1 MPRRVVMSRS
11 PLWALIPVCLF
22 AITLWHLL
30 PGVTSTPFHRDEA
43 RWVHRVY
50 YLREWRHP
58 LGERWQD
65 DGYPV
70 GTGSWDERFRMS
82 GQPPLA
88 PYLFGIGLL
97 LQGRDLTTNGFW
109 NMDRDPEWN
118 VSSGNM
124 PESAD
129 LEAARRTNVVIAGL
143 IVMAVYLLGAR
154 ITNRAGG
161 VIGALFLAFHPLLA
175 DAATR
180 AWSDPALVLCLV
192 LAALGAYRLGERPG
206 WGRAVMLG
214 VLLGLGG
221 AAKLS
226 PLLLSGG
233 MAVVGVLLLLA
244 AMVDRRRQL
253 PPPTIARLGWMLL
266 AQPIIAWL
274 TFVAVY
280 PYLWSNPLSQTKRL
294 FAFRTDSFAAQGR
307 AWPNASVETRSE
319 ALDRVWR
326 LLASDWASTG
336 GWLTARLGS
345 AVELRYS
352 DLLLALGGGCV
363 LVWLVWRRRLGSG
376 TGLAA
381 SLLGGQVVLTILAMR
396 IDYARYHLPIVLAV
410 AVAISVGTGCAWTA
424 VAGNPARWRH
434 RVSTGIPAGR
444 KQAKS
449 TPSA

>member
-11 PLWALIPVCLF
+11 PLWALVPVCLF

-30 PGVTSTPFHRDEA
+30 PSVTSTPFHRDEA

-50 YLREWRHP
+50 YLQEWRNP

-65 DGYPV
+65 SGYPI

-88 PYLFGIGLL
+88 PYLFGIGML

-118 VSSGNM
+118 VASGNM
-124 PESAD
+124 PERAD

-143 IVMAVYLLGAR
+143 IVVVVYLLGAR

-161 VIGALFLAFHPLLA
+161 VIGGLFLAFHPLLA
-175 DAATR
+175 DVATR
-180 AWSDPALVLCLV
+180 AWSDPALVLCLA
-192 LAALGAYRLGERPG
+192 LAALVAYRLGERPG
-206 WGRAVMLG
+206 WGWAVMLG

-226 PLLLSGG
+226 PLLLAAG
-233 MAVVGVLLLLA
+233 MAGVGVLLLLA
-244 AMVDRRRQL
+244 RMVDRRQQG
-253 PPPTIARLGWMLL
+253 PSPKVTRLGWMLL

-280 PYLWSNPLSQTKRL
+280 PYLWSNPLSQTKRI
-294 FAFRTDSFAAQGR
+294 FTFRTDSFAAQGR
-307 AWPNASVETRSE
+307 AWPNASVETRGE

-326 LLASDWASTG
+326 LLTSDWASTG
-336 GWLTARLGS
+336 GWITAHLGG
-345 AVELRYS
+345 AVELRYG
-352 DLLLALGGGCV
+352 DLLLALAGGCV
-363 LVWLVWRRRLGSG
+363 LVWLVWRRGLGSG

-396 IDYARYHLPIVLAV
+396 IEYARYHLPIVLAV
-410 AVAISVGTGCAWTA
+410 AMAIGVGTGCAWSA
-424 VAGNPARWRH
+424 ISGYAARWRQ
-434 RVSTGIPAGR
+434 RVSPGIPAER
-444 KQAKS
+444 K
-449 TPSA
+449 